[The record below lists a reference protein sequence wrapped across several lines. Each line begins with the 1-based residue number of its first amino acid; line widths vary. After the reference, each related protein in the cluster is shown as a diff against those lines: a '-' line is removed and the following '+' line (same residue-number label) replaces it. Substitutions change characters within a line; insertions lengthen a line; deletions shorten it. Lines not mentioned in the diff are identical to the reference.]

1 MISYEQYLYAGGILF
16 LSVLST
22 SLVVA
27 LMIAKNKN
35 KKLEERLSDR
45 EEIANESYLK
55 FLTTSRNEAFT
66 YIVDVQE
73 KLEIFKEKI
82 EAQLNY
88 FNTYGR
94 VVVSPHTIML
104 EKIDSAYEELKT
116 ILPQENKEKQENE

>member
-1 MISYEQYLYAGGILF
+1 MINYEQYLYAGGIIF
-16 LSVLST
+16 LSFLST
-22 SLVVA
+22 ALTVS

-35 KKLEERLSDR
+35 KDLEQKLSNR
-45 EEIANESYLK
+45 EELANESYLK
-55 FLTTSRNEAFT
+55 FLTTSRNEAFA

-73 KLEIFKEKI
+73 KLGIFKEKI

-94 VVVSPHTIML
+94 TVGSPHIIIL

-116 ILPQENKEKQENE
+116 VLPQDNKEKNE

>member
-35 KKLEERLSDR
+35 KKLEEKLSDR
-45 EEIANESYLK
+45 EEIANESYIK
-55 FLTTSRNEAFT
+55 FLNTSRNDAFD
-66 YIVDVQE
+66 YIVQVQE
-73 KLEIFKEKI
+73 ELINFANKVEP
-82 EAQLNY
+82 QLNY

-94 VVVSPHTIML
+94 VVPSPHTIML

>member
-1 MISYEQYLYAGGILF
+1 MINYEQYFYAGGILF

-22 SLVVA
+22 SLLIA
-27 LMIAKNKN
+27 LIIAKSKS
-35 KKLEERLSDR
+35 KKLQERLSNR

-66 YIVDVQE
+66 YIIDVQE
-73 KLEIFKEKI
+73 KLDAFKERV
-82 EAQLNY
+82 EPQLNY

-94 VVVSPHTIML
+94 AVASPHTIML

-116 ILPQENKEKQENE
+116 VLPQENKEKQ